1 MKGEVDVRRSATLGK
16 RMYQYRACY
25 AMIVPFFLL
34 FGIFIVL
41 PIAIAV
47 FFSFTD
53 FNMLEWPS
61 LVGLEN
67 YIRLVLEDDVFLV
80 SVRYTLI
87 FAVITGPV
95 CYFACL
101 LFAWLINELD
111 PRVRA
116 VMTFFFYAPSI
127 SGTLYVMWSY
137 IFSGDMYGWLNYL
150 LMKMN
155 LITEPIQWLSDPD
168 TMLGVIIFIQIWMSL
183 GTSFLSFIAGF
194 QGIDHGQYE
203 AGALDGISGRLQE
216 LIYITLP
223 NMKPQLLFGAVMQI
237 GASFA
242 AGAVG
247 QALLN
252 AAGAT
257 ANGVSTQYAASTL
270 ITHMNDMA
278 SVRNEMGYACAIAVL
293 LFLMMLGFNALVQK
307 ILRRVGG
314 D

>member
-1 MKGEVDVRRSATLGK
+1 MKKNTTVYYL
-16 RMYQYRACY
+16 MLL
-25 AMIVPFFLL
+25 PFGLL
-34 FGIFIVL
+34 FFFFILL
-41 PIAIAV
+41 PILASV
-47 FFSFTD
+47 VLSFTD
-53 FNMLEWPS
+53 FN
-61 LVGLEN
+61 LVQTPRFTGLDN
-67 YIRLVLEDDVFLV
+67 YIRMFFDDSVFTISLNNTIV
-80 SVRYTLI
+80 
-87 FAVITGPV
+87 FALLTGPLS
-95 CYFACL
+95 YFICL
-101 LFAWLINELD
+101 LFAWLVNEFR
-111 PRVRA
+111 PGIRSVF
-116 VMTFFFYAPSI
+116 TFM
-127 SGTLYVMWSY
+127 LYVPSLSTAVYTVWAF
-137 IFSGDMYGWLNYL
+137 IFSGDQYGLLNSF
-150 LMKMN
+150 LMSMGFLN
-155 LITEPIQWLSDPD
+155 EPIQWLTASKYI
-168 TMLGVIIFIQIWMSL
+168 MGCIIVVQLWMSL

>member
-1 MKGEVDVRRSATLGK
+1 MKKNTTVYYL
-16 RMYQYRACY
+16 MLL
-25 AMIVPFFLL
+25 PFGLL
-34 FGIFIVL
+34 FFFFILL
-41 PIAIAV
+41 PILASV
-47 FFSFTD
+47 VLSFTD
-53 FNMLEWPS
+53 FN
-61 LVGLEN
+61 LVQMPRFTGLDN
-67 YIRLVLEDDVFLV
+67 YIRMFFDDSVFTISLNNTIV
-80 SVRYTLI
+80 
-87 FAVITGPV
+87 FALLTGPLS
-95 CYFACL
+95 YFICL
-101 LFAWLINELD
+101 LFAWLVNEFR
-111 PRVRA
+111 PGIRSVF
-116 VMTFFFYAPSI
+116 TFM
-127 SGTLYVMWSY
+127 LYVPSLSTAVYTVWAF
-137 IFSGDMYGWLNYL
+137 IFSGDQYGLLNSF
-150 LMKMN
+150 LMSMGFLN
-155 LITEPIQWLSDPD
+155 EPIQWLTDSKYI
-168 TMLGVIIFIQIWMSL
+168 MGCIIVVQLWMSL

>member
-1 MKGEVDVRRSATLGK
+1 MKKNTTVYYL
-16 RMYQYRACY
+16 MLL
-25 AMIVPFFLL
+25 PFGLL
-34 FGIFIVL
+34 FLFFILL
-41 PIAIAV
+41 PILASV
-47 FFSFTD
+47 VLSFTD
-53 FNMLEWPS
+53 FN
-61 LVGLEN
+61 LVQTPQFTGLDN
-67 YIRLVLEDDVFLV
+67 YIRMFFDDSVFTISLNNTIV
-80 SVRYTLI
+80 
-87 FAVITGPV
+87 FALLTGPLS
-95 CYFACL
+95 YFICL
-101 LFAWLINELD
+101 LFAWLVNEFR
-111 PRVRA
+111 PGIRSVF
-116 VMTFFFYAPSI
+116 TFM
-127 SGTLYVMWSY
+127 LYVPSLSTAVYTVWAF
-137 IFSGDMYGWLNYL
+137 IFSGDQYGLLNSF
-150 LMKMN
+150 LMSMGFLN
-155 LITEPIQWLSDPD
+155 EPIQWLTDSKYI
-168 TMLGVIIFIQIWMSL
+168 MGCIIVVQLWMSL

-203 AGALDGISGRLQE
+203 AGALDGISGRFQE

-237 GASFA
+237 GSSFA

-247 QALLN
+247 QSLLA

-278 SVRNEMGYACAIAVL
+278 GVRNEMGYACAIAVL

>member
-1 MKGEVDVRRSATLGK
+1 MKKNTTVYYL
-16 RMYQYRACY
+16 MLL
-25 AMIVPFFLL
+25 PFGLL
-34 FGIFIVL
+34 FLFFILL
-41 PIAIAV
+41 PILASV
-47 FFSFTD
+47 VLSFTD
-53 FNMLEWPS
+53 FN
-61 LVGLEN
+61 LVQTPQFTGLDN
-67 YIRLVLEDDVFLV
+67 YIRMFFDDSVFTISLNNTIV
-80 SVRYTLI
+80 
-87 FAVITGPV
+87 FALLTGPLS
-95 CYFACL
+95 YFICL
-101 LFAWLINELD
+101 LFAWLVNEFR
-111 PRVRA
+111 PGIRSVF
-116 VMTFFFYAPSI
+116 TFM
-127 SGTLYVMWSY
+127 LYVPSLSTAVYTVWAF
-137 IFSGDMYGWLNYL
+137 IFSGDQYGLLNSF
-150 LMKMN
+150 LMSMGFLN
-155 LITEPIQWLSDPD
+155 EPIQWLTDSKYI
-168 TMLGVIIFIQIWMSL
+168 MGCIIVVQLWMSL

-203 AGALDGISGRLQE
+203 AGALDGISGRFQE

-237 GASFA
+237 GSSFA

-247 QALLN
+247 QSLLT

-278 SVRNEMGYACAIAVL
+278 GVRNEMGYACAIAVL

>member
-67 YIRLVLEDDVFLV
+67 YIRLFLEDDVFLV
-80 SVRYTLI
+80 SVRNTLI

-95 CYFACL
+95 SYFACL

-183 GTSFLSFIAGF
+183 GTSFLSFIAGL
-194 QGIDHGQYE
+194 QNVDKQLYE
-203 AGALDGISGRLQE
+203 AAAVDGVRNRLQE
-216 LIYITLP
+216 LIYVTLP
-223 NMKPQLLFGAVMQI
+223 SMGPQLMFGAVMQI
-237 GASFA
+237 GAAFSVSSICMTL
-242 AGAVG
+242 AGFPSTD
-247 QALLN
+247 N
-252 AAGAT
+252 AALTVVTYIYDHG
-257 ANGVSTQYAASTL
+257 N
-270 ITHMNDMA
+270 I
-278 SVRNEMGYACAIAVL
+278 RFEMGYACAISVVL
-293 LFLMMLGFNALVQK
+293 FAFILLVNDVISRAIAK
-307 ILRRVGG
+307 IS

>member
-25 AMIVPFFLL
+25 AMIVPFLLL

-67 YIRLVLEDDVFLV
+67 YIRLFLEDDVFLV
-80 SVRYTLI
+80 SVRNTLI

-95 CYFACL
+95 SYFACL

-183 GTSFLSFIAGF
+183 GTSFLSFIAGL
-194 QGIDHGQYE
+194 QNVDKQLYE
-203 AGALDGISGRLQE
+203 AAAVDGVRNRLQE
-216 LIYITLP
+216 LIYVTLP
-223 NMKPQLLFGAVMQI
+223 SMGPQLMFGAVMQI
-237 GASFA
+237 GAAFSVSSICMTL
-242 AGAVG
+242 AGFPSTD
-247 QALLN
+247 N
-252 AAGAT
+252 AALTVVTYIYDHG
-257 ANGVSTQYAASTL
+257 N
-270 ITHMNDMA
+270 I
-278 SVRNEMGYACAIAVL
+278 RFEMGYACAISVVL
-293 LFLMMLGFNALVQK
+293 FAFILLVNDVISRAIAK
-307 ILRRVGG
+307 IS